1 MDLLKNLQTT
11 KMPSLKDIKTQI
23 NSVGSTKKITSAMK
37 MVAASKLRRSQEKAE
52 AARPYSSRL
61 EEMLTSLASSALS
74 GEGIIKLLTGT
85 GKDDNYLVVPV
96 SADRGLCGGF
106 NSSINKETFKLMKS
120 LEDQNKKSQ
129 LLTVGKK
136 SRDFFNRIMK
146 EKIIESFVDTN
157 VSGTGYEA
165 ALKISN
171 KLQKLYFE
179 GTFDKCILVYNKYKS
194 VISQEVTQQQL
205 IPLDVS
211 SKSDDKNENEIT
223 DNSIYIYEPDEE
235 TILQD
240 LLPKNVSIQIF
251 KVLLESDAGEQ
262 GARMVAMDNATRN
275 AGEMIDSL
283 TLKYNRTRQAFITKE
298 LIEIISGAE
307 SI

>member
-1 MDLLKNLQTT
+1 
-11 KMPSLKDIKTQI
+11 MPSLKDIKTQI
-23 NSVGSTKKITSAMK
+23 NSVGSTRKITSAMK

-61 EEMLTSLASSALS
+61 EEMLASLASSAAS

-85 GKDDNYLVVPV
+85 GNDQNYVVVPV

-106 NSSINKETFKLMKS
+106 NSSINKETFRLVKS
-120 LEDQNKKSQ
+120 LENDGKNVQ
-129 LLTVGKK
+129 LMPVGKK
-136 SRDFFNRIMK
+136 SRDFFNRVMK
-146 EKIIESFVDTN
+146 DKILDSFADLN
-157 VSGTGYEA
+157 VSVNGYDA
-165 ALKISN
+165 ALQVSN
-171 KLQKLYFE
+171 KLQELYFD
-179 GTFDKCILVYNKYKS
+179 GKFDKCIIVFNKFKS
-194 VISQEVTQQQL
+194 AISQEVTQQQL

-211 SKSDDKNENEIT
+211 DSSKEENVDDSAAKA
-223 DNSIYIYEPDEE
+223 IYDYEPDEE
-235 TILQD
+235 TILKD

-251 KVLLESDAGEQ
+251 KVLLESDAGEH
-262 GARMVAMDNATRN
+262 GARMAAMDNATRN

>member
-1 MDLLKNLQTT
+1 
-11 KMPSLKDIKTQI
+11 MPSLKDIKTQI
-23 NSVGSTKKITSAMK
+23 NSVGSTRKITSAMK

-61 EEMLTSLASSALS
+61 EEMLASLASSAAS

-85 GKDDNYLVVPV
+85 GNDQNYVVVPV

-106 NSSINKETFKLMKS
+106 NSSINKETFRLVKS
-120 LEDQNKKSQ
+120 LEDDGKNVQ
-129 LLTVGKK
+129 LMPVGKK
-136 SRDFFNRIMK
+136 SRDFFNRVMK
-146 EKIIESFVDTN
+146 DKILESFADLN
-157 VSGTGYEA
+157 VSVNGYDA
-165 ALKISN
+165 ALQVSN
-171 KLQKLYFE
+171 KLQELYFE
-179 GTFDKCILVYNKYKS
+179 GKFDKCIIVFNKFKS
-194 VISQEVTQQQL
+194 AISQEVTQQQL

-211 SKSDDKNENEIT
+211 NSSKEENVDDSGAKA
-223 DNSIYIYEPDEE
+223 IYDYEPDEE
-235 TILQD
+235 TILKD

-251 KVLLESDAGEQ
+251 KVLLESDAGEH
-262 GARMVAMDNATRN
+262 GARMAAMDNATRN

>member
-1 MDLLKNLQTT
+1 
-11 KMPSLKDIKTQI
+11 MPSLKDIKTQI
-23 NSVGSTKKITSAMK
+23 NSVGSTRKITSAMK

-61 EEMLTSLASSALS
+61 EEMLASLASSAAS

-85 GKDDNYLVVPV
+85 GNDQNYIVVPV

-106 NSSINKETFKLMKS
+106 NSSINRETFKLVKS
-120 LEDQNKKSQ
+120 LEGDGKNVQIMP
-129 LLTVGKK
+129 LGKK
-136 SRDFFNRIMK
+136 SRDFFNRVMK
-146 EKIIESFVDTN
+146 DQIIESFVDLN
-157 VSGTGYEA
+157 ISNTGYDS
-165 ALKISN
+165 ALRVSN
-171 KLQKLYFE
+171 KLQELYFE
-179 GTFDKCILVYNKYKS
+179 EKFDKCILVFNKFKS
-194 VISQEVTQQQL
+194 AISQEVTKQQL

-211 SKSDDKNENEIT
+211 NSSKEENT
-223 DNSIYIYEPDEE
+223 DNSSAKAIYDYEPDEE
-235 TILQD
+235 TILKD

-251 KVLLESDAGEQ
+251 KVLLESDAGEH
-262 GARMVAMDNATRN
+262 GARMAAMDNATRN

-307 SI
+307 SV

>member
-1 MDLLKNLQTT
+1 
-11 KMPSLKDIKTQI
+11 MPSLKDIKTQI

-61 EEMLTSLASSALS
+61 EEMLASLASTAGS

-85 GKDDNYLVVPV
+85 GNDQNYIVVPV

-106 NSSINKETFKLMKS
+106 NSSINRETFKLVKS
-120 LEDQNKKSQ
+120 LESDGKNVQ
-129 LLTVGKK
+129 LIPVGKK
-136 SRDFFNRIMK
+136 SRDFFNRVMK
-146 EKIIESFVDTN
+146 DQIVESFVDLN
-157 VSGTGYEA
+157 ISNSGYES
-165 ALKISN
+165 ALKVSN
-171 KLQKLYFE
+171 KLQELYFDSK
-179 GTFDKCILVYNKYKS
+179 FDKCIIVFNKFKS
-194 VISQEVTQQQL
+194 AISQEVTQQQL

-211 SKSDDKNENEIT
+211 DSSEEENADT
-223 DNSIYIYEPDEE
+223 TAAKAIYDYEPDEE
-235 TILQD
+235 TILKD

-251 KVLLESDAGEQ
+251 KVLLESDAGEH
-262 GARMVAMDNATRN
+262 GARMAAMDNATRN

>member
-1 MDLLKNLQTT
+1 
-11 KMPSLKDIKTQI
+11 MPSLKDIKTQI

-61 EEMLTSLASSALS
+61 EEMLSSLASSAAS

-85 GKDDNYLVVPV
+85 GNDQNYIVVPV

-106 NSSINKETFKLMKS
+106 NSSINRETFKLVKS
-120 LEDQNKKSQ
+120 LESNAKKVQ
-129 LLTVGKK
+129 LMPVGKK
-136 SRDFFNRIMK
+136 SRDFFNRAMK
-146 EKIIESFVDTN
+146 DQIIESFVDLN
-157 VSGTGYEA
+157 VSSTGYES
-165 ALKISN
+165 ALNISN
-171 KLQKLYFE
+171 KLQELYFE
-179 GTFDKCILVYNKYKS
+179 GKFDKCILVFNKFKS
-194 VISQEVTQQQL
+194 AISQEVTQQQL

-211 SKSDDKNENEIT
+211 NSEKEEEKENSS
-223 DNSIYIYEPDEE
+223 NAIYDYEPDEE
-235 TILQD
+235 TILKD

-262 GARMVAMDNATRN
+262 GARMAAMDNATRN

>member
-1 MDLLKNLQTT
+1 
-11 KMPSLKDIKTQI
+11 MPSLKDIKTQI

-61 EEMLTSLASSALS
+61 EEMLSSLASSAAS

-85 GKDDNYLVVPV
+85 GNDQNYIVVPV

-106 NSSINKETFKLMKS
+106 NSSINRETFKLVKS
-120 LEDQNKKSQ
+120 LEGNGKKVQ
-129 LLTVGKK
+129 LMPVGKK
-136 SRDFFNRIMK
+136 SRDFFNRVMK
-146 EKIIESFVDTN
+146 DQIIESFVDLN
-157 VSGTGYEA
+157 VSSTGYES
-165 ALKISN
+165 ALNISN
-171 KLQKLYFE
+171 KLQELYFD
-179 GTFDKCILVYNKYKS
+179 GKFDKCILVFNKFKS
-194 VISQEVTQQQL
+194 AISQEVTQQQL

-211 SKSDDKNENEIT
+211 NSKKEEEKENSS
-223 DNSIYIYEPDEE
+223 NAIYDYEPDEE
-235 TILQD
+235 TILKD

-262 GARMVAMDNATRN
+262 GARMAAMDNATRN

>member
-1 MDLLKNLQTT
+1 
-11 KMPSLKDIKTQI
+11 MPSLKDIKTQI

-61 EEMLTSLASSALS
+61 EEMLSSLASSAAS

-85 GKDDNYLVVPV
+85 GNDQNYIVVPV

-106 NSSINKETFKLMKS
+106 NSSINRETFKLVKS
-120 LEDQNKKSQ
+120 LEGNGKKVQ
-129 LLTVGKK
+129 LMPVGKK
-136 SRDFFNRIMK
+136 SRDFFNRVMK
-146 EKIIESFVDTN
+146 DQIIESFVDLN
-157 VSGTGYEA
+157 VSSTGYES
-165 ALKISN
+165 ALNISN
-171 KLQKLYFE
+171 NLQELYFE
-179 GTFDKCILVYNKYKS
+179 GKFDKCILVFNKFKS
-194 VISQEVTQQQL
+194 AISQEVTQQQL

-211 SKSDDKNENEIT
+211 NSEKEEEKENSS
-223 DNSIYIYEPDEE
+223 NAIYDYEPDEE
-235 TILQD
+235 TILKD

-262 GARMVAMDNATRN
+262 GARMAAMDNATRN

>member
-1 MDLLKNLQTT
+1 
-11 KMPSLKDIKTQI
+11 MPSLKDIKTQI

-61 EEMLTSLASSALS
+61 EEMLSSLASSAAS

-85 GKDDNYLVVPV
+85 GNDQNYIVVPV

-106 NSSINKETFKLMKS
+106 NSSINRETFKIVKS
-120 LEDQNKKSQ
+120 LEGNGKKVQ
-129 LLTVGKK
+129 LMPVGKK
-136 SRDFFNRIMK
+136 SRDFFNRVMK
-146 EKIIESFVDTN
+146 DQIIESFVDLN
-157 VSGTGYEA
+157 VSSTGYES
-165 ALKISN
+165 ALNISN
-171 KLQKLYFE
+171 KLQELYFE
-179 GTFDKCILVYNKYKS
+179 GKFDKCILVFNKFKS
-194 VISQEVTQQQL
+194 AISQEVTQQQL

-211 SKSDDKNENEIT
+211 NSQKEEEKENPS
-223 DNSIYIYEPDEE
+223 NAIYDYEPDEE
-235 TILQD
+235 TILKD

-262 GARMVAMDNATRN
+262 GARMAAMDNATRN

>member
-1 MDLLKNLQTT
+1 
-11 KMPSLKDIKTQI
+11 MPSLKDIKTQI

-61 EEMLTSLASSALS
+61 EEMLSSLASSAAS

-85 GKDDNYLVVPV
+85 GNDQNYIVVPV

-106 NSSINKETFKLMKS
+106 NSSINRETFKLVKS
-120 LEDQNKKSQ
+120 LEGNGKKVQ
-129 LLTVGKK
+129 LMPVGKK
-136 SRDFFNRIMK
+136 SRDFFNRVMK
-146 EKIIESFVDTN
+146 DQIIESFVDLN
-157 VSGTGYEA
+157 VSSTGYES
-165 ALKISN
+165 ALNISN
-171 KLQKLYFE
+171 KLQELYFD
-179 GTFDKCILVYNKYKS
+179 GQFDKCILVFNKFKS
-194 VISQEVTQQQL
+194 AISQEVTQQQL

-211 SKSDDKNENEIT
+211 NSVKEEEKENSS
-223 DNSIYIYEPDEE
+223 NAIYDYEPDEE
-235 TILQD
+235 TILKD

-262 GARMVAMDNATRN
+262 GARMAAMDNATRN

>member
-1 MDLLKNLQTT
+1 
-11 KMPSLKDIKTQI
+11 MPSLKDIKTQI
-23 NSVGSTKKITSAMK
+23 NSVRSTKKITSAMK

-74 GEGIIKLLTGT
+74 GEGIIRLLTGT

-120 LEDQNKKSQ
+120 LEDQNKKVQ
-129 LLTVGKK
+129 LITVGKK

-171 KLQKLYFE
+171 KLQELYFE
-179 GTFDKCILVYNKYKS
+179 GTFDKCILIYNKFKS

-205 IPLDVS
+205 IPLDMS
-211 SKSDDKNENEIT
+211 SKSNDKNEKEIT

-240 LLPKNVSIQIF
+240 LLPKNVSIQLF

-262 GARMVAMDNATRN
+262 GARMAAMDNATRN

>member
-1 MDLLKNLQTT
+1 
-11 KMPSLKDIKTQI
+11 MPSLKDIKTQI
-23 NSVGSTKKITSAMK
+23 NSVGSTRKITSAMK

-61 EEMLTSLASSALS
+61 EEMLASLASSAAS

-85 GKDDNYLVVPV
+85 GNDQNYVVVPV

-106 NSSINKETFKLMKS
+106 NSSINKETFRLVKS
-120 LEDQNKKSQ
+120 LEDDGKNVQ
-129 LLTVGKK
+129 LMPVGKK
-136 SRDFFNRIMK
+136 SRDFFNRLMK
-146 EKIIESFVDTN
+146 DKILDSFADLN
-157 VSGTGYEA
+157 VSVNGYDA
-165 ALKISN
+165 ALQVSN
-171 KLQKLYFE
+171 KLQELYFD
-179 GTFDKCILVYNKYKS
+179 GKFDKCIIVFNKFKS
-194 VISQEVTQQQL
+194 AISQEVTQQQL

-211 SKSDDKNENEIT
+211 DSSKEENVDDSAAKA
-223 DNSIYIYEPDEE
+223 IYDYEPDEE
-235 TILQD
+235 TILKD

-251 KVLLESDAGEQ
+251 KVLLESDAGEH
-262 GARMVAMDNATRN
+262 GARMAAMDNATRN

>member
-1 MDLLKNLQTT
+1 
-11 KMPSLKDIKTQI
+11 MPSLKDIKTQI

-61 EEMLTSLASSALS
+61 EEMLSSLASSAAS

-85 GKDDNYLVVPV
+85 GNDQNYVVVPV

-106 NSSINKETFKLMKS
+106 NSSINRETFKLVKS
-120 LEDQNKKSQ
+120 LEGNGKKVQ
-129 LLTVGKK
+129 LMPVGKK
-136 SRDFFNRIMK
+136 SRDFFNRVMK
-146 EKIIESFVDTN
+146 DQIIESFVDLN
-157 VSGTGYEA
+157 VSSTGYES
-165 ALKISN
+165 ALNISN
-171 KLQKLYFE
+171 KLQELYFD
-179 GTFDKCILVYNKYKS
+179 GKFDKCILVFNKFKS
-194 VISQEVTQQQL
+194 AISQEVTQQQL

-211 SKSDDKNENEIT
+211 NSQKEEEKENPS
-223 DNSIYIYEPDEE
+223 NAIYDYEPDEE
-235 TILQD
+235 TILKD

-262 GARMVAMDNATRN
+262 GARMAAMDNATRN

>member
-1 MDLLKNLQTT
+1 
-11 KMPSLKDIKTQI
+11 MPSLKDIKTQI

-74 GEGIIKLLTGT
+74 GEGIIRLLIGT

-96 SADRGLCGGF
+96 NADRGLCGGF

-120 LEDQNKKSQ
+120 LEDQNKKVK
-129 LLTVGKK
+129 LLTIGKK

-146 EKIIESFVDTN
+146 EKIIGSFVDTN
-157 VSGTGYEA
+157 VSGTGYQA

-171 KLQKLYFE
+171 KLQELYFE
-179 GTFDKCILVYNKYKS
+179 GTFDKCILIFNKFKS

-205 IPLDVS
+205 IPLDVP
-211 SKSDDKNENEIT
+211 SKSDDKNEKEII

-251 KVLLESDAGEQ
+251 KVLLENDAGEQ
-262 GARMVAMDNATRN
+262 GARMAAMDNATRN

-283 TLKYNRTRQAFITKE
+283 TLKFNRTRQAFITKE

>member
-1 MDLLKNLQTT
+1 
-11 KMPSLKDIKTQI
+11 MPSLKDIKTQI

-61 EEMLTSLASSALS
+61 EEMLSSLASSAAS

-85 GKDDNYLVVPV
+85 GNDQNYIVVPV

-106 NSSINKETFKLMKS
+106 NSSINRETFKLVKS
-120 LEDQNKKSQ
+120 LEGNGKKVQ
-129 LLTVGKK
+129 LMPVGKK
-136 SRDFFNRIMK
+136 SRDFFNRVMK
-146 EKIIESFVDTN
+146 DQIIESFVDIN
-157 VSGTGYEA
+157 VSSTGYES
-165 ALKISN
+165 ALNISN
-171 KLQKLYFE
+171 KLQELYFD
-179 GTFDKCILVYNKYKS
+179 GKFDKCILVFNKFKS
-194 VISQEVTQQQL
+194 AISQEVTQQQL

-211 SKSDDKNENEIT
+211 NSEKEEEKENSS
-223 DNSIYIYEPDEE
+223 NAIYDYEPDEE
-235 TILQD
+235 TILKD

-262 GARMVAMDNATRN
+262 GARMAAMDNATRN

>member
-1 MDLLKNLQTT
+1 
-11 KMPSLKDIKTQI
+11 MPSLKDIKTQI
-23 NSVGSTKKITSAMK
+23 NSVGSTRKITSAMK

-61 EEMLTSLASSALS
+61 EEMLASLASSAAS

-85 GKDDNYLVVPV
+85 GNDQNYIVVPV

-106 NSSINKETFKLMKS
+106 NRSINRETFKLVKS
-120 LEDQNKKSQ
+120 LEGNGKNVQIMP
-129 LLTVGKK
+129 LGKK
-136 SRDFFNRIMK
+136 SRDFFNRVMK
-146 EKIIESFVDTN
+146 DQIIESFVDLN
-157 VSGTGYEA
+157 ISNTGYDS
-165 ALKISN
+165 ALQVSN
-171 KLQKLYFE
+171 KLQELYFE
-179 GTFDKCILVYNKYKS
+179 EKFDKCILVFNKFKS
-194 VISQEVTQQQL
+194 AISQEVTKQQL

-211 SKSDDKNENEIT
+211 NSSKEENADDSSAKA
-223 DNSIYIYEPDEE
+223 IYDYEPDEE
-235 TILQD
+235 TILKD

-251 KVLLESDAGEQ
+251 KVLLESDAGEH
-262 GARMVAMDNATRN
+262 GARMAAMDNATRN

-307 SI
+307 SV

>member
-1 MDLLKNLQTT
+1 
-11 KMPSLKDIKTQI
+11 MPSLKDIKTQI
-23 NSVGSTKKITSAMK
+23 NSVRSTKKITSAMK

-120 LEDQNKKSQ
+120 LQDQNKKVQ
-129 LLTVGKK
+129 LLTIGKK

-146 EKIIESFVDTN
+146 EKIIENFVDTN

-171 KLQKLYFE
+171 KLQELYFE
-179 GTFDKCILVYNKYKS
+179 GTFDKCILIYNKFKS

-211 SKSDDKNENEIT
+211 SKSNDKNEKEIT

-262 GARMVAMDNATRN
+262 GARMAAMDNATRN

>member
-1 MDLLKNLQTT
+1 
-11 KMPSLKDIKTQI
+11 MPSLKDIKTQI
-23 NSVGSTKKITSAMK
+23 NSVGSTRKITSAMK

-61 EEMLTSLASSALS
+61 EEMLSSLASSAVS

-85 GKDDNYLVVPV
+85 GNDQNYIVVPV

-106 NSSINKETFKLMKS
+106 NSSINRETFKLVKS
-120 LEDQNKKSQ
+120 LEVDGKNVQIIP
-129 LLTVGKK
+129 LGKK
-136 SRDFFNRIMK
+136 SRDFFNRVMK
-146 EKIIESFVDTN
+146 DQITESFVDLN
-157 VSGTGYEA
+157 ISNTGYDS
-165 ALKISN
+165 ALQVSN
-171 KLQKLYFE
+171 KLQELYFE
-179 GTFDKCILVYNKYKS
+179 EKFDKCILVFNKFKS
-194 VISQEVTQQQL
+194 AISQEVTKQQL

-211 SKSDDKNENEIT
+211 NISKEENADDSSAKA
-223 DNSIYIYEPDEE
+223 IYDYEPDEE
-235 TILQD
+235 TILKD

-251 KVLLESDAGEQ
+251 KVLLESDAGEH
-262 GARMVAMDNATRN
+262 GARMAAMDNATRN

-307 SI
+307 SV